1 MIDDHPEIFWGVIA
15 SMYIGNI
22 LLLALNLPLI
32 RIFVQV
38 LRLRGSIMAPIIL
51 VVAICGVFSVRNSLF
66 DVGVAIVF
74 GIIGY
79 LLRKASFDLG
89 PFILGFILG
98 PILEVQFRR
107 AMLISDGDLRIFLDR
122 PLSLTVIL
130 IILALIVHTIL
141 TKVRTR
147 QRTMREQA
155 KTESI
160 YI

>member
-1 MIDDHPEIFWGVIA
+1 MIDEHPEVFWGVIA

-32 RIFVQV
+32 RLFVQV
-38 LRLRGSIMAPIIL
+38 LRLRGSLMAPIIL

-66 DVGVAIVF
+66 DVGVAIFF
-74 GIIGY
+74 GIVGY

-107 AMLISDGDLRIFLDR
+107 TMLISEGDFGIFLDR
-122 PLSLTVIL
+122 PLSLAVML
-130 IILALIVHTIL
+130 IIFAFIVQGVLA
-141 TKVRTR
+141 KVRER
-147 QRTMREQA
+147 QRRLRETSSA
-155 KTESI
+155 DMV
-160 YI
+160 YV